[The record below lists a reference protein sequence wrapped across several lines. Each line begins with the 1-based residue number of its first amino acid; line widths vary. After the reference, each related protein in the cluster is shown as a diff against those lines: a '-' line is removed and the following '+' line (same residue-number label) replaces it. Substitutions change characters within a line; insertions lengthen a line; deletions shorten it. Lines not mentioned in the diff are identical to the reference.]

1 MEIFIHTHNAMDQR
15 HIDQSWKV
23 KQSSEDQIEAVSSK
37 ILQETETEKEKES
50 ILCKNCK
57 NEITTVEHSAV
68 VNGQHAHIFKNP
80 AGISFHIGCFSRAW
94 GCIVYGIPTDEF
106 TWFAGFSWCVALCS
120 QCFTHLGWC
129 YQSGGDSFFGLILAN
144 LVKDSKIN

>member
-1 MEIFIHTHNAMDQR
+1 MTIIILYVSPQPQTVYLRSCKQFSDEHIEEI
-15 HIDQSWKV
+15 
-23 KQSSEDQIEAVSSK
+23 SSK

-57 NEITTVEHSAV
+57 NEITTAEFTTV

-80 AGISFHIGCFSRAW
+80 AGLTFHIACFSRAW
-94 GCIVYGIPTDEF
+94 GCVVYGIPTYEF

-120 QCFTHLGWC
+120 NCFTHLGWH
-129 YQSGGDSFFGLILAN
+129 YQSGGASFFGLILAN
-144 LVKDSKIN
+144 LVKDFKIH